1 MIHPL
6 DPEDAKVTAALRAMV
21 SASKGA
27 RPGIEAR
34 AQYDALMESVA
45 PRGEVTFAADT
56 LGGVPGLW
64 VHPAGWRPSVRPS
77 AAVCR

>member
-1 MIHPL
+1 VIHPL

-27 RPGIEAR
+27 RPGLEAR

-45 PRGEVTFAADT
+45 PRGDVT
-56 LGGVPGLW
+56 
-64 VHPAGWRPSVRPS
+64 
-77 AAVCR
+77 